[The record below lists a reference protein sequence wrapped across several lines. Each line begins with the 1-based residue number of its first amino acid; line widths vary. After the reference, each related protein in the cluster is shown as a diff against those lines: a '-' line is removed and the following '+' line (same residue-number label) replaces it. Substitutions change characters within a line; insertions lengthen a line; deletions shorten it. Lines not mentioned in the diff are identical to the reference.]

1 MTDLLRDVSTNLREA
16 RQAAGLSQAALA
28 ARADVSRRMITMI
41 EAAEGNV
48 SLGTLDRLATAL
60 GLAFAELVR
69 PAGTAWRGQAP
80 GSQARLVAASPA
92 TGMVELWDWTLAPG
106 ERYVAEPDRP
116 GMREMILVVD
126 GSLIL
131 DRAGTR
137 EILAAGQSTVFAS
150 DQPYAYENPGP
161 GIVRFVKNVL
171 A

>member
-1 MTDLLRDVSTNLREA
+1 MTDLLRHVSANLREA
-16 RQAAGLSQAALA
+16 RQMAGLSQAALA
-28 ARADVSRRMITMI
+28 ARAGVSRRMITMI
-41 EAAEGNV
+41 ETAEGNV

-69 PAGTAWRGQAP
+69 PAGTAWRGAVP

-92 TGMVELWDWTLAPG
+92 TGMVELWDWSLAPG
-106 ERYVAEPDRP
+106 ERYVAEPDRA
-116 GMREMILVVD
+116 GMREMIMVVD
-126 GSLIL
+126 GIL
-131 DRAGTR
+131 VLERTDARAMLT
-137 EILAAGQSTVFAS
+137 AGQSIVFAS